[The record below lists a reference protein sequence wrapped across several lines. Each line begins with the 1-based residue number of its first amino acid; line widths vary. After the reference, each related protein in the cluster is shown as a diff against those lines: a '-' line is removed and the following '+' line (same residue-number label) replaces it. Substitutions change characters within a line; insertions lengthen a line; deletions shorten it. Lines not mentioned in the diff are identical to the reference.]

1 MVLRASSQKLSRWM
15 TVFHPARILGLR
27 LWSARWMGL
36 TALVLTAAGMHAT
49 VSCGHDYDFHL
60 VSWLNVVHAWHQGV
74 MLPEWAQ
81 TPAWQAGEPR
91 FVFYPPLSWLLG
103 AALGALS
110 GSGAQG
116 WTIATWGFIWLAL
129 VATGMATERL
139 AREWLPDDLASVAGV
154 LAVLAP
160 YALFTAFER
169 SALAE
174 LAAAP
179 CFPLAMLYSAKASS
193 GSGTPPCAEQ
203 AGKGTAGI
211 WSPATRWLAVVIAS
225 CWLINAPSGVMLC
238 YTLAGI
244 VLIVA
249 AAERA
254 VWPLGRALLAVL
266 LGLGLAAFYLVPAAL
281 EQRWVQI
288 DAANAIGMR
297 IEDSWLFAR
306 HAVPE
311 MAFHDSVLHRASWIV
326 LLTVLIAS
334 LACWLAYRSGA
345 LHRRDRRFWLPL
357 LLLLP
362 VTLGMQLPPSQFLW
376 HLLPKMQ
383 FLQFPWRLTIVLT
396 APLGNFLAV
405 SLKPCRRRQRTRI
418 LCAGVLLA
426 AGASFLLL
434 HQPCDSEDN
443 VAAQLVVDQ
452 QQGAPPT
459 DEYTPSAAD
468 NAELAAGLPAGCL
481 LATPQQPLGTV
492 DADGQRQWS
501 EVGNNCLATVGEP
514 GWNGKHMTLDL
525 HAPRA
530 GFLVLRLRR
539 FPAWHLS
546 VNGHPAVE
554 AAQRDDG
561 LIVVAVASGANRIDL
576 QWTPTP
582 ERIWGSRI
590 SLCALLILL
599 AGAWIDRRRIAE
611 PTHAVH

>member
-1 MVLRASSQKLSRWM
+1 MIRQV
-15 TVFHPARILGLR
+15 RILGHR

-36 TALVLTAAGMHAT
+36 TALVLTVAGMHAA

-60 VSWLNVVHAWHQGV
+60 VSWLNVIRAWHQGV
-74 MLPEWAQ
+74 LLPEWAQ

-103 AALGALS
+103 AALGAVL
-110 GSGAQG
+110 GAGAQG
-116 WTIATWGFIWLAL
+116 WTAQGWTLATWGFVWLAL
-129 VATGMATERL
+129 VATGMATRRL
-139 AREWLPDDLASVAGV
+139 AREWLPDDLASVAGI
-154 LAVLAP
+154 LAILAP

-174 LAAAP
+174 LAATP
-179 CFPLAMLYSAKASS
+179 CFPLAILYSVKSCA
-193 GSGTPPCAEQ
+193 GSGTPTLADQ
-203 AGKGTAGI
+203 AGQGTAGI
-211 WSPATRWLAVVIAS
+211 WSPATRRLAVVIAA
-225 CWLINAPSGVMLC
+225 CWLLNAPSGVMLC
-238 YTLAGI
+238 YMLAG
-244 VLIVA
+244 VALVVA
-249 AAERA
+249 ALERA
-254 VWPLGRALLAVL
+254 VWPVGRALLGVL

-288 DAANAIGMR
+288 DAANAVGMR

-306 HAVPE
+306 HAAPE
-311 MAFHDSVLHRASWIV
+311 LAFHDAVLHRASIIF
-326 LLTVLIAS
+326 LLTVLVAS

-362 VTLGMQLPPSQFLW
+362 AALGMQLPPSQFLW

-396 APLGNFLAV
+396 APLAIFLALA
-405 SLKPCRRRQRTRI
+405 LKLCSRRQRGCV
-418 LCAGVLLA
+418 LCVGVLLA

-459 DEYTPSAAD
+459 DEYTPTAAD
-468 NAELAAGLPAGCL
+468 NAELAVGLPAGCL
-481 LATPQQPLGTV
+481 LADPLQPLGTV
-492 DADGQRQWS
+492 DDEGQRQWS
-501 EVGNNCLATVGEP
+501 EAGNPCLASARVL
-514 GWNGKHMTLDL
+514 GWNGAHMTLDMQ
-525 HAPRA
+525 APRA
-530 GFLVLRLRR
+530 GYLVLRLRR

-546 VNGHPAVE
+546 VNGLPAVE

-561 LIVVAVASGANRIDL
+561 LIVLAVAQGANRIDL
-576 QWTPTP
+576 QWMRTP

-590 SLCALLILL
+590 SLLALLILL
-599 AGAWIDRRRIAE
+599 AGAWIDRRSIAE
-611 PTHAVH
+611 PMHALH